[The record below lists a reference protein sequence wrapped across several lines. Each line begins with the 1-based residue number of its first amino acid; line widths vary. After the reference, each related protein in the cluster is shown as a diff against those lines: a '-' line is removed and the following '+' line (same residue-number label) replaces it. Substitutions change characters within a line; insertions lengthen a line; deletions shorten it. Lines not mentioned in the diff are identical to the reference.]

1 VSVLV
6 FSHLDW
12 SKRRI
17 RIAFVV
23 SALVHTAVFLALPK
37 PEYRP
42 MRVAS
47 RAGPMVVELVP
58 APHPQP
64 EVSPVPVPQ
73 PVRPPPPRVATK
85 PIVTARPNTPQAA
98 PPVPTP
104 PPEPPAPVPQ
114 PAPPAPQVD
123 MLAMIQARRAQRKA
137 AEAAAARGSVG
148 IPGAQNNPEDEGKIA
163 LEENL
168 KSLSRDDQT
177 GGIFEILNKGTRSAE
192 YAFNGWRPDTHRRWR
207 EVIEV
212 EAPTGVDIEHAIVR
226 SMIALIRT
234 HYTGDFLWESHRLMK
249 VVRLSARPED
259 NGELEEFM
267 LREFFGTPVLGPN
280 AAHRY

>member
-1 VSVLV
+1 VREHWSNRRIYNAIVFSVLA
-6 FSHLDW
+6 H
-12 SKRRI
+12 
-17 RIAFVV
+17 
-23 SALVHTAVFLALPK
+23 LALLLVMPK

-58 APHPQP
+58 APHPTP

-73 PVRPPPPRVATK
+73 AVRPPPPHPNA
-85 PIVTARPNTPQAA
+85 PPLVTARPHTPHAA
-98 PPVPTP
+98 PPVPAA
-104 PPEPPAPVPQ
+104 PPEPPPPVPQ
-114 PAPPAPQVD
+114 PTPPTPQVD

-137 AEAAAARGSVG
+137 AEAQAARGSVG
-148 IPGAQNNPEDEGKIA
+148 IPGAQNSPEDEGAIA
-163 LEENL
+163 LAENL
-168 KSLSRDDQT
+168 KSLNRDDQT

-212 EAPTGVDIEHAIVR
+212 EATNGVDIEHAIVR

-259 NGELEEFM
+259 NDELEEFM
-267 LREFFGTPVLGPN
+267 LREFFGTAVLGPN

>member
-1 VSVLV
+1 MR
-6 FSHLDW
+6 W
-12 SKRRI
+12 SNRRI
-17 RIAFVV
+17 GIAFVLSV
-23 SALVHTAVFLALPK
+23 ATHVAVLLVLPRPDYK
-37 PEYRP
+37 PLR
-42 MRVAS
+42 MAS

-58 APHPQP
+58 AEHPQP
-64 EVSPVPVPQ
+64 EVSPAPVPQ
-73 PVRPPPPRVATK
+73 PQRRPPPRPETK
-85 PIVTARPNTPQAA
+85 PLVTARPNTPHPA

-104 PPEPPAPVPQ
+104 PPQPPTPERQ

-123 MLAMIQARRAQRKA
+123 MLAMIQARRSQRKA

-148 IPGAQNNPEDEGKIA
+148 IPGSQNNPEDEGAVA
-163 LEENL
+163 LAENL
-168 KSLSRDDQT
+168 KSLNRDDQT

-212 EAPTGVDIEHAIVR
+212 NATDGVDIEHAIVR

-234 HYTGDFLWESHRLMK
+234 HYTGDFLWESHRLGK

-259 NGELEEFM
+259 NGDLEEFM
-267 LREFFGTPVLGPN
+267 IREFFGTPVLGPG

>member
-1 VSVLV
+1 VR
-6 FSHLDW
+6 W
-12 SKRRI
+12 SNRRI
-17 RIAFVV
+17 GIAFVLSLAV
-23 SALVHTAVFLALPK
+23 HVAVLLVLPRHEYK
-37 PEYRP
+37 PLKL
-42 MRVAS
+42 AS
-47 RAGPMVVELVP
+47 RAGPMTVELLP
-58 APHPQP
+58 AERPQP

-73 PVRPPPPRVATK
+73 PVRPPPQPRSTVK
-85 PIVTARPNTPQAA
+85 PLVTARPNTPPAA
-98 PPVPTP
+98 PPVPTQ
-104 PPEPPAPVPQ
+104 PPEPPKPEPQ
-114 PAPPAPQVD
+114 PTPPAPQVD

-137 AEAAAARGSVG
+137 AEAAAARGPVG
-148 IPGAQNNPEDEGKIA
+148 IPGSQNNPEDAGAAA
-163 LEENL
+163 LAENL
-168 KSLSRDDQT
+168 KSLNNDDQT

-212 EAPTGVDIEHAIVR
+212 DAPTGVDIEHAIVR

-234 HYTGDFLWESHRLMK
+234 HYSGDFLWESHRLQK

-267 LREFFGTPVLGPN
+267 IREFFGTPVLGPN